1 MSGLCVVLHG
11 LARSHLSPSKQPSE
25 MKRLYAVIIVV
36 VLLLIA
42 AEIALRLC
50 LGMCDALLY
59 RADEDYEYIAQ
70 PSQRHRRFGAHISYN
85 SYSQRSEEPDTA
97 RGIVLGLGD
106 SVLFGGTWMDQDSL
120 ATTLFTEA
128 TGRQMLNISAGSW
141 GPDNC
146 AAYLHKH
153 GTFGAKAMVL
163 VCSSHDAYDVMSH
176 QPVVGVYP
184 NYPERQYI
192 SALQEFCCRYLFP
205 YLRGYARVAGRALDP
220 DEQVVAHIDNGT
232 VAKKSARFNPGFDE
246 LKQIAD
252 SLDIPFAVY
261 LHAETGEIAAG
272 QYNDMGQRIIA
283 WADSCDVTLLTG
295 LETGETI
302 DMYHDIIHVNAK
314 GQRHI
319 AECLKRMCNDLQ

>member
-1 MSGLCVVLHG
+1 
-11 LARSHLSPSKQPSE
+11 

-120 ATTLFTEA
+120 ATTLFTET

-146 AAYLHKH
+146 AVYLRKH

-192 SALQEFCCRYLFP
+192 SALQELWCRYLFP
-205 YLRGYARVAGRALDP
+205 YLRGYVRVAGRALDP

-232 VAKKSARFNPGFDE
+232 VAKKSAQFNPGFDE

-272 QYNDMGQRIIA
+272 QYNDMGREIIL
-283 WADSCDVTLLTG
+283 WARENDVPLFAELKHGVDAT
-295 LETGETI
+295 
-302 DMYHDIIHVNAK
+302 MYRDIIHYNEQ
-314 GQRHI
+314 GQRFMARNFAVI
-319 AECLKRMCNDLQ
+319 IRRLCRNDRTL